1 MTIQINLPDDQSM
14 ATVQEH
20 FADEDNVRQTLTAMR
35 EAEPTIAFSRL
46 WRFAS
51 GEVTHDADLLTA
63 LRHDSKLAAD
73 VNALLQ
79 KISWS
84 HLPQAAAASTDE
96 DLRLRETD
104 LCAIRIE
111 SSRAE
116 PDQVYVIIELKDA
129 EANAPRTLI
138 TSAAGGTLE
147 RLELP
152 AAQGGVI
159 QVLLQHDDAVLIA
172 LRDHGT
178 EVFLR

>member
-51 GEVTHDADLLTA
+51 GEVTHDDELLTA
-63 LRHDSKLAAD
+63 LRTDTKLSAD
-73 VNALLQ
+73 FNALLQ
-79 KISWS
+79 KVSWS
-84 HLPQAAAASTDE
+84 HLPQAAAASTNE

-111 SSRAE
+111 PSRAE
-116 PDQVYVIIELKDA
+116 PDQVYVIIELKDPDA
-129 EANAPRTLI
+129 SSPGSLI
-138 TSAAGGTLE
+138 TSASDGSLE
-147 RLELP
+147 SMELP
-152 AAQGGVI
+152 TDQGGVI
-159 QVLLQHDDAVLIA
+159 QLLLEKDNA
-172 LRDHGT
+172 LLMALSDHSS